1 MPDIYS
7 DPIYSSKLSSI
18 SSSTKK
24 TRKGNKI
31 FLVRLLYI
39 NAAYNKAAAI
49 KVTDD
54 IIYIIIDNL
63 GLLSAHIFPSVFYR
77 GVVYSDG

>member
-1 MPDIYS
+1 MQ
-7 DPIYSSKLSSI
+7 
-18 SSSTKK
+18 
-24 TRKGNKI
+24 
-31 FLVRLLYI
+31 LLYI

-49 KVTDD
+49 KVTDN

-63 GLLSAHIFPSVFYR
+63 SRLCAHIFPSVFYK

>member
-1 MPDIYS
+1 MPGIYS
-7 DPIYSSKLSSI
+7 DPQLKTIIYSYFY
-18 SSSTKK
+18 KK
-24 TRKGNKI
+24 TERETKL
-31 FLVRLLYI
+31 LVQLLYV

-63 GLLSAHIFPSVFYR
+63 CLLCAHIFPSVFYR
-77 GVVYSDG
+77 DVVYSEG